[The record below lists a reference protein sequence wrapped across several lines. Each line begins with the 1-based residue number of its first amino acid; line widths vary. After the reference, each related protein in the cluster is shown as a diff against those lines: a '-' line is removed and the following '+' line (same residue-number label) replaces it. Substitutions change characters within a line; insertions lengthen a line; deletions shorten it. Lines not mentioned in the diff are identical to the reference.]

1 MLTDSSGIQT
11 YTRFLAE
18 ELVRGGHEVLV
29 VERTGGALRNAPHG
43 TTLVHVP
50 PYRHHGPI
58 TRYATPIA
66 DARSRRI
73 IARVVER
80 ARPDVVHVTRAAM
93 TPRVGARL
101 VLTTWDPEPTITGRL
116 RVARARGLD
125 RREEVRYAVT
135 DRLVR
140 PRADALIAVTQ
151 ALQQSL
157 SRYREVTYIPPFLP
171 DERVEAPLPSRSNDV
186 VMVANGIDSARKG
199 MELAI
204 DAVRAARKR
213 LPDMRLVLIGYW
225 NDPAGMNALP
235 DFCDARGLLAP
246 DAVRD
251 ALRGAGC
258 CIVPSLWEEFGY
270 AGLESLAAGTPVVC
284 GPLPGLVGLQTTGVL
299 VSGMR
304 EPEAFARLLVEAVAL
319 ESFEFPTEAR
329 ASTAVPRILD
339 VYSGRSPA
347 PG

>member
-50 PYRHHGPI
+50 PYRHHGRI

-73 IARVVER
+73 IARIVER

-93 TPRVGARL
+93 TPRVGARP

-116 RVARARGLD
+116 RVARARDLD

-135 DRLVR
+135 DCLVR
-140 PRADALIAVTQ
+140 PRV
-151 ALQQSL
+151 
-157 SRYREVTYIPPFLP
+157 
-171 DERVEAPLPSRSNDV
+171 
-186 VMVANGIDSARKG
+186 
-199 MELAI
+199 
-204 DAVRAARKR
+204 
-213 LPDMRLVLIGYW
+213 
-225 NDPAGMNALP
+225 
-235 DFCDARGLLAP
+235 
-246 DAVRD
+246 
-251 ALRGAGC
+251 
-258 CIVPSLWEEFGY
+258 
-270 AGLESLAAGTPVVC
+270 
-284 GPLPGLVGLQTTGVL
+284 
-299 VSGMR
+299 
-304 EPEAFARLLVEAVAL
+304 
-319 ESFEFPTEAR
+319 PTEAR